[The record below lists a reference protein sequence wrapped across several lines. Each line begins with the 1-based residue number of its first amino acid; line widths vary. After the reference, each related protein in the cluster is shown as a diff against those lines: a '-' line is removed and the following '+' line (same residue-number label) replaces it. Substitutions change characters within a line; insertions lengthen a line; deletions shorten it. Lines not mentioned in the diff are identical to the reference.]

1 MRAACLGPTIELSV
15 SFYQVVIG
23 LSSITVSF
31 GGKAEINLSLVML
44 MLMWHVLELVDK
56 TELFILKSGD
66 VKAFLRTLVLFL
78 QFVFMFSRVFGAA
91 FLDKYTMNNPI
102 FSDST

>member
-44 MLMWHVLELVDK
+44 KLMWHVLELVDK
-56 TELFILKSGD
+56 KKLFILKSGES
-66 VKAFLRTLVLFL
+66 RLF
-78 QFVFMFSRVFGAA
+78 SER
-91 FLDKYTMNNPI
+91 
-102 FSDST
+102 